1 MDLRALEIFRAVAHE
16 GSVSG
21 AAQKLHRVQSN
32 VSTRVK
38 QLEAHLGKA
47 LFVRHNRGAIAD
59 AGRARVLLAYADRL
73 LQLSTE
79 ASEAMKKGVPRGGVS
94 DRHHGKRRSGRGCRR
109 SCRATTRFIRRS
121 GSRSR
126 PTSPAG

>member
-1 MDLRALEIFRAVAHE
+1 MVHMDLRALEIFRAVAQE

-32 VSTRVK
+32 VSTRIK
-38 QLEAHLGKA
+38 QLELHLDKA
-47 LFVRHNRGAIAD
+47 LFVRHKRGLALTPDGEI
-59 AGRARVLLAYADRL
+59 LLAYADRL

-79 ASEAMKKGVPRGGVS
+79 AAEAMKKGVPRGVWKAPQ
-94 DRHHGKRRSGRGCRR
+94 RRGCRQ
-109 SCRATTRFIRRS
+109 SCRATMRFIRRF